1 MVLHMLLHKQ
11 LIPPEAPVMS
21 VYPSDHSDR
30 KIWQV
35 SAGVEWTVINTY

>member
-21 VYPSDHSDR
+21 VYPSDHSDLA
-30 KIWQV
+30 
-35 SAGVEWTVINTY
+35 SAGLGGTNCN